1 MTGQVRDVCMCVCV
15 VWVCR
20 VYSWSYGICLYVC
33 VCILGG
39 EMLWNVEGV
48 TWHRIPDR
56 GQAPDIG
63 YRRMPN
69 QFLPF
74 PQVSLSTV
82 LLLSAFFTWLC
93 VWIHLL
99 NWNIYFS
106 NFDRKKEICLF
117 FFFTSTLIY
126 RCNLKIFLSYQPLL
140 SWLQLSAEM
149 FKVDIVLC
157 LQIQN
162 ELKQICYFFTTK

>member
-117 FFFTSTLIY
+117 FFL
-126 RCNLKIFLSYQPLL
+126 LQLL
-140 SWLQLSAEM
+140 SIDVILKSSSLTSPCSHGSNFLQ
-149 FKVDIVLC
+149 KC
-157 LQIQN
+157 L
-162 ELKQICYFFTTK
+162 K